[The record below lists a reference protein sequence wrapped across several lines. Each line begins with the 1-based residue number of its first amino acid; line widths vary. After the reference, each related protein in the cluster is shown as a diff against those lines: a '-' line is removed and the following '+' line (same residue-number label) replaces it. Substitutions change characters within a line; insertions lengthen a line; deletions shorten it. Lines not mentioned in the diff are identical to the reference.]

1 MPNLVDGRELRRL
14 IAHSEPW
21 LYTVAFSFDGR
32 TSGREPRTL
41 DGGQTV
47 AFSPDGRMLVSG
59 SKDFKLKLWDVA
71 MALLGFALAASR
83 LKTGSDDLRQR
94 GGAGG
99 GRAAVGA
106 LVIEQVWK
114 RRRRLRGG

>member
-1 MPNLVDGRELRRL
+1 
-14 IAHSEPW
+14 
-21 LYTVAFSFDGR
+21 
-32 TSGREPRTL
+32 
-41 DGGQTV
+41 
-47 AFSPDGRMLVSG
+47 MLVSG